1 MLYGYLFIDDSKVFI
16 AVIKGGGTLS
26 ARRIFNA
33 LISWIKA
40 SYSKKAYLR
49 SREPAK
55 HTEPHRVRSISSGPQ
70 LPSLYFV

>member
-1 MLYGYLFIDDSKVFI
+1 MLYGYLFIADSKVFI
-16 AVIKGGGTLS
+16 AVIKVGGTSS
-26 ARRIFNA
+26 ARRIFNT

-40 SYSKKAYLR
+40 AYSKKAYLR

-55 HTEPHRVRSISSGPQ
+55 HTEPHPVRSISSGPQ